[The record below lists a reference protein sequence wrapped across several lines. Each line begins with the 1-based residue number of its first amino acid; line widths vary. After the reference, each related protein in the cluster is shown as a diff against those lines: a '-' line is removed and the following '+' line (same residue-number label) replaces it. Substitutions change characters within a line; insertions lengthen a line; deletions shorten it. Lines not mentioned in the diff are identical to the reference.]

1 MAVDAEKQAVITY
14 PAEIPP
20 MLKLSDQEFTRELR
34 FLGAAKLF
42 ELGRLSSGKAA
53 RLAGMDLVSFLY
65 ELGRI
70 GVPAINLRDEEVE
83 AEIRAAREIE
93 QRHRAGYERQPVA
106 PDEVSDWGDEQVWPD

>member
-1 MAVDAEKQAVITY
+1 MASQSETLKQAVITY

-20 MLKLSDQEFTRELR
+20 MLKLSEKEFARELR

-53 RLAGMDLVSFLY
+53 RLAGMDRVAFLY
-65 ELGRI
+65 ELARI

-83 AEIRAAREIE
+83 AEIQAARDL
-93 QRHRAGYERQPVA
+93 AG
-106 PDEVSDWGDEQVWPD
+106 